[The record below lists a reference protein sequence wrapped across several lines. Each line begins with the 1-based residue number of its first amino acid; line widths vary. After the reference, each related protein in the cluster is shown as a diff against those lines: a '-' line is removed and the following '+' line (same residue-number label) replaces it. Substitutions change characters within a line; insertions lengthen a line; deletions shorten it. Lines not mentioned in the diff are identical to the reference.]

1 MSRRDKSEFFSKWQV
16 YIFPTKNVLFI
27 YLFIYVYI
35 FLDIYPTYKVLK
47 NITWHKF
54 LHGAILNDVKTSQ
67 SNPNTPSNAV
77 TPIKTVKNDLNPTQ
91 PNPTQPLSLSLFL
104 LSSLQ
109 HQRKEKRALSAS
121 QQPHSLSLKFSL
133 SKTLSLS
140 LSL

>member
-27 YLFIYVYI
+27 YFFIYVYI

-54 LHGAILNDVKTSQ
+54 LHGAILNAVKTSQ

-91 PNPTQPLSLSLFL
+91 PNPTPVSLSLFL

-121 QQPHSLSLKFSL
+121 QQPHSLSLSKIFSL
-133 SKTLSLS
+133 
-140 LSL
+140 

>member
-27 YLFIYVYI
+27 YFFIYVYI

-91 PNPTQPLSLSLFL
+91 PNPTPVSLSLFL

-121 QQPHSLSLKFSL
+121 QQPHSLSLSLKFSL

-140 LSL
+140 L